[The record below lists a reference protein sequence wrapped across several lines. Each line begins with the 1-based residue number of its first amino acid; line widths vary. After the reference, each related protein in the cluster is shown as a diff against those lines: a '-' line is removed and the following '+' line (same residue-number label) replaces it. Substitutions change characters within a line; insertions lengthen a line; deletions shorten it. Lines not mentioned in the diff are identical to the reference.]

1 MKMKFLKIIFFYFL
15 ILVNQANAIDQ
26 FNFNVTE
33 AEILDNGNKFKGTR
47 EVLLPQMRV

>member
-1 MKMKFLKIIFFYFL
+1 MKIRILKIIFFYFL

-33 AEILDNGNKFKGTR
+33 AEILDDGNIFKGK
-47 EVLLPQMRV
+47 